1 MRRLKEVFG
10 KMALGK
16 LKCKDCP
23 RFKDAGHID
32 YEGNHFGICGM
43 GGNMVYPEERKV
55 KRVSGRGYI
64 HYQPDG
70 CGMYDTVEQALAKMT
85 KSDVRRYKEKM
96 QKKVV
101 SALKKLLERERGG
114 MAKEEVE

>member
-1 MRRLKEVFG
+1 MEE
-10 KMALGK
+10 GK

-55 KRVSGRGYI
+55 KRASGRGYI
-64 HYQPDG
+64 HYPSNG

-85 KSDVRRYKEKM
+85 KSDVRRYKERM

-101 SALKKLLERERGG
+101 SALRRFLEMERGE
-114 MAKEEVE
+114 MVKEKQNRQQAGRKG